1 MIQISLI
8 ELSLI
13 PKYGGRQVLSDL
25 RWKIVQNRSEISIY
39 NVTIVCLKYKMDLV
53 HSKKFKVTCD
63 PDLVSFLLPH

>member
-39 NVTIVCLKYKMDLV
+39 NVTILSEIQNGLGPLQKN
-53 HSKKFKVTCD
+53 
-63 PDLVSFLLPH
+63 

>member
-39 NVTIVCLKYKMDLV
+39 NVTIVCLKYKMDLGALQ
-53 HSKKFKVTCD
+53 KKLK
-63 PDLVSFLLPH
+63 